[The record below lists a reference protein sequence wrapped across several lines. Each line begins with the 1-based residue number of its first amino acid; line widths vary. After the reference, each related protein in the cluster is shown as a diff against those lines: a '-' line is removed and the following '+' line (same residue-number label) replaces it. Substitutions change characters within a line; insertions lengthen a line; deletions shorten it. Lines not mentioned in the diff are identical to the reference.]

1 MAGRCSSSFIGPNST
16 PEPRRGIER
25 MTGDLVVTNGSNEE
39 DQPVAPTL
47 LVETDDPREMTELLQ
62 PYMDIINWDVH
73 AVYEQSYEETVERF
87 RQETA

>member
-1 MAGRCSSSFIGPNST
+1 
-16 PEPRRGIER
+16 
-25 MTGDLVVTNGSNEE
+25 
-39 DQPVAPTL
+39 
-47 LVETDDPREMTELLQ
+47 LVENDDPRELTELLQ